1 MPRQKGLFK
10 IEGSID
16 GVTFYRNA
24 EGHFVR
30 MAGGVSKSRIM
41 NDPAFAR
48 TRENISEFGNNA
60 KASKLLRDAMGA
72 LVKNAKDARTSN
84 RLMQLFNKV
93 KNMDIASP
101 RGLRKISLGLEDPIG
116 RNFLQKFDFNRR
128 AQLSNVLRRTFDL
141 DAVVGT
147 FDVTGFVPAQD
158 LLKPEGATHATI
170 TYAALGLDFDTADS
184 ALVQAVPLNFS
195 LDNVPQD
202 VNLSLTLPDT
212 LPSVFQFLLIEF
224 FQEVNTV
231 QYPLNNGAFNVL
243 NILNLS

>member
-116 RNFLQKFDFNRR
+116 RNFIQKFDFNRR

>member
-24 EGHFVR
+24 DGHFVR

-48 TRENISEFGNNA
+48 TRENITEFGNNA
-60 KASKLLRDAMGA
+60 KAAKVLRDALGP
-72 LVKNAKDARTSN
+72 LVKNAKDSRTSN

-93 KNMDIASP
+93 KNLDVVSL
-101 RGLRKISLGLEDPIG
+101 RGQRKISIGLEDPLSQ
-116 RNFLQKFDFNRR
+116 NVFQKFDFNKK
-128 AQLSNVLRRTFDL
+128 AQLSNVLKRTYEL
-141 DAVVGT
+141 DALAGT
-147 FDVTGFVPAQD
+147 LDIPGFIPAVD
-158 LLKPEGATHATI
+158 LLKPEGATHAQI

-184 ALVQAVPLNFS
+184 SLVQATPLNFA
-195 LDNVPQD
+195 LDNVVQD
-202 VNLSLTLPDT
+202 IALSLTPPVG
-212 LPSVFQFLLIEF
+212 LPSVFQVLLIEF
-224 FQEVNTV
+224 FQEVNTL

-243 NILNLS
+243 FILNLS